1 MLTVSRVE
9 SRAHNVTHTHI
20 VDLLIKFIQIR
31 TNNTKPL
38 YLNCYWI
45 SETEPS
51 INKEHFC
58 EVSNLGDTPLTPVQI
73 NSHKYMEQNYGK
85 YDRTSLHF
93 QCTINTKNA
102 YPGKFSTRDS
112 MTCHRDQSTSF
123 FIVTTAIWYW
133 PFSHVHLL
141 LTTQFLQSM
150 KHYFYTTKLLTSLF
164 SRFWHFYVS
173 LRKKH

>member
-123 FIVTTAIWYW
+123 FIVTTAIWY
-133 PFSHVHLL
+133 
-141 LTTQFLQSM
+141 
-150 KHYFYTTKLLTSLF
+150 
-164 SRFWHFYVS
+164 
-173 LRKKH
+173 